1 MFMCISFITFCLRTS
16 YLVKLSES
24 FSAEV
29 TLKGYCTVFQH
40 ALKSL
45 EITAIVLS
53 LRMSKTAR
61 KNSKGL
67 ISYKEFKF

>member
-1 MFMCISFITFCLRTS
+1 MSILTS
-16 YLVKLSES
+16 DFVS
-24 FSAEV
+24 
-29 TLKGYCTVFQH
+29 LKGYCTVFKH

-45 EITAIVLS
+45 EITVIVSS

-67 ISYKEFKF
+67 KSYKEFKF